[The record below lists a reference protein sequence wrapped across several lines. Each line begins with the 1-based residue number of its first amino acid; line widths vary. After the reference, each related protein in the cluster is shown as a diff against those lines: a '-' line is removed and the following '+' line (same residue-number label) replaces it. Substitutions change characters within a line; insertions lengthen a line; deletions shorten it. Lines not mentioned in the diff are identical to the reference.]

1 MNIQPTSLRNLME
14 ELKKLP
20 GIGPKAAERLAFH
33 LIRDGGES
41 VGRLARTLLDL
52 KEKIQC
58 CSVCCSIGE
67 TDPCWVCADPKR
79 DQGIICVVE
88 ETQDLFSIER
98 TGESKGVYHV
108 LMGSISPLEGI
119 GPESLKIA
127 ELLARIEKDP
137 PREVI
142 LATNP
147 TMEGEATAAY
157 LAQKLRG
164 KGPKI
169 TRIARGLPIGAN
181 LEYADEITLMKSF
194 QGRTEL

>member
-1 MNIQPTSLRNLME
+1 ME

-20 GIGPKAAERLAFH
+20 GIGPKAAERLAFY

-41 VGRLARTLLDL
+41 VERLARALLAL
-52 KEKIQC
+52 KEKIRC

-67 TDPCWVCADPKR
+67 SDPCGICSDPNR
-79 DQGIICVVE
+79 DQGVICVVE
-88 ETQDLFSIER
+88 DPQDLFAIER
-98 TGESKGVYHV
+98 ASEFKGVYHV
-108 LMGSISPLEGI
+108 LMGAITPLEGI

-127 ELLARIEKDP
+127 ELLARTEKNP
-137 PREVI
+137 PREII

-147 TMEGEATAAY
+147 TMEGEATAVY
-157 LAQKLRG
+157 LARKLKGRG
-164 KGPKI
+164 LKI

>member
-1 MNIQPTSLRNLME
+1 ME

-20 GIGPKAAERLAFH
+20 GIGPRAAERLAFH

-41 VGRLARTLLDL
+41 VERLARALLDL
-52 KEKIQC
+52 KEKIRC

-67 TDPCWVCADPKR
+67 TDPCWVCTDPKR

-127 ELLARIEKDP
+127 ELLARIEKNP

-164 KGPKI
+164 KGLKI